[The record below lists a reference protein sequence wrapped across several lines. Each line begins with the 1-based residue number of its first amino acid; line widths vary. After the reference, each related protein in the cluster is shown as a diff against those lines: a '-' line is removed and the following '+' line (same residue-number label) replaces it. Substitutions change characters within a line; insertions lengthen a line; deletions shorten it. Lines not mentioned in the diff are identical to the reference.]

1 MKLPFDHN
9 SISSRLIVTGL
20 LPLALLSTLMAFY
33 FISNQRAEMLSNL
46 HDTGHIAVRQV
57 SQSTAFA
64 LYSGDRKRLDSLSY
78 ATLEIPSVE
87 GIVFYSYKD
96 NERLKIGSVGPSKG
110 EIPPNIDISV
120 PFQIGGYWYFY
131 SEIISERAP
140 IMDFEEVIEYEPEK
154 IGWVLVALSDE
165 ILNQKEQSFIITA
178 ATVVLLSLLLAFWL
192 SIRIS
197 RTVSEPLESLTE
209 VVGKMEFGDLNPVAS
224 ETGISELAKLARGIN
239 GLADS
244 VRESNQLM
252 QSEIDRATQELKKTL
267 ADLEEAMR
275 TKDQFLA
282 RMSHELRTPLTAVL
296 GFSKILLEETDELK
310 RIEQLGV
317 IQRCSKVLL
326 TMIDDVLDFSRAERS
341 GFTLNIVAFE
351 LDKLVGD
358 LKSLFSLEAKKQN
371 LSLKIHLDNEV
382 PNNLYGDPV
391 RLAQIISN
399 LLNNAIKF
407 TASGSVEVSITP
419 QKAKSKNVALQF
431 VVTDTGKGISKQ
443 KIPSLFDPFTQED
456 ISINRLYGGNGLGLS
471 IAKRLV
477 VAMDGDI
484 TIESEVN
491 VGTKVTFSCE
501 FAENENCVT
510 KLQTEDTN
518 NQLADNMLSGVRILV
533 AEDNKFNQQLLVE
546 LLKHHG
552 AVCHLAG
559 NGQEAI
565 NMSETDSFDLILMDL
580 HMPIMDGKEATK
592 IIVKNVTCPPIIAL
606 TADITDLV
614 KNELIEA
621 GAKSVQ
627 QKPLDEIKLINEIL
641 KVLDH
646 QSELSNLSGEGM
658 LSSVIPVADLKKEI
672 EKNLDNLEASLR
684 NSDQTALRSLLHDLM
699 GFCGLYGISE
709 IRELVIDLKNLEIN
723 SCPKSFEIIKAI
735 RQHMMTSD
743 KFKSVDPLQKI

>member
-1 MKLPFDHN
+1 MKLPFEHN

-20 LPLALLSTLMAFY
+20 LPLALLSILMAFY

-78 ATLEIPSVE
+78 ATLETPSVE

-96 NERLKIGSVGPSKG
+96 NERLKIGSVGPLKG
-110 EIPPNIDISV
+110 EIPPNIDASV

-140 IMDFEEVIEYEPEK
+140 IMDFEDVIEYEPEK

-165 ILNQKEQSFIITA
+165 ILHQKEQSFIITA
-178 ATVVLLSLLLAFWL
+178 ATVVLFSLLLAFWL

-197 RTVSEPLESLTE
+197 RTVSEPLESLKD
-209 VVGKMEFGDLNPVAS
+209 VVGKMELGDLNPVAS
-224 ETGISELAKLARGIN
+224 ETGISELAKLGRGIN

-244 VRESNQLM
+244 VRESNQLL
-252 QSEIDRATQELKKTL
+252 QSEIDQATQELKKTL
-267 ADLEEAMR
+267 ADLEKAMR

-296 GFSKILLEETDELK
+296 GFSKILHEETNELK

-341 GFTLNIVAFE
+341 GFTLNIVSFE

-358 LKSLFSLEAKKQN
+358 LNSLFTLEANKQN
-371 LSLKIHLDNEV
+371 LSFNVHLDNEI

-407 TASGSVEVSITP
+407 TESGSVAVSITTQQVKP
-419 QKAKSKNVALQF
+419 ENIVLQF
-431 VVTDTGKGISKQ
+431 VITDTGKGISKR

-456 ISINRLYGGNGLGLS
+456 ISINRLYGGSGLGLS

-477 VAMDGDI
+477 GAMGGDI

-491 VGTKVTFSCE
+491 KGTTVTFTCE
-501 FAENENCVT
+501 FTSNENA
-510 KLQTEDTN
+510 LAEQQTIGV
-518 NQLADNMLSGVRILV
+518 NQQLDGNMLSGVSILI
-533 AEDNKFNQQLLVE
+533 AEDNEFNQQLLVKLIE
-546 LLKHHG
+546 QHG
-552 AVCHLAG
+552 AVCHVAT

-565 NMSETDSFDLILMDL
+565 NMSATGSFDLILMDL

-592 IIVKNVTCPPIIAL
+592 IIVKNVTSPPIIAL
-606 TADITDLV
+606 TADITNLV
-614 KNELIEA
+614 KNKLIEA
-621 GAKSVQ
+621 GAKSVL

-641 KVLDH
+641 NVLDQ
-646 QSELSNLSGEGM
+646 QSELSHLSGEGM

-684 NSDQTALRSLLHDLM
+684 NSDQAAIRSLLHDLM

-709 IRELVIDLKNLEIN
+709 IRDLVIDLKNLEIN
-723 SCPKSFEIIKAI
+723 SGPKSFEIIKVI
-735 RQHMMTSD
+735 RQYMMTSD
-743 KFKSVDPLQKI
+743 KFKTADPLQKV